1 MQLYDKNNVSFT
13 PRLFDQSPVTFKYT
27 KKNYTVLGCHC
38 YAGRT
43 PGADTVMPV
52 SVWLV
57 IGRGG
62 VILLAEKWLPFACID
77 YMEYVSDHIAVCCVC
92 GASAFL
98 NSKCSFSF
106 CLVKIC
112 NEKPVLN
119 T

>member
-13 PRLFDQSPVTFKYT
+13 PRLFDQSPINFKYT
-27 KKNYTVLGCHC
+27 KKNYTVL
-38 YAGRT
+38 GRT

-57 IGRGG
+57 TGRGR
-62 VILLAEKWLPFACID
+62 VILLAEKWLPFAGID
-77 YMEYVSDHIAVCCVC
+77 YMEYVSDYIAVCCVC
-92 GASAFL
+92 SASAFL

-112 NEKPVLN
+112 KEKPVLN